1 MNATHPEHRE
11 ENSRGMSRTVSKK
24 PQVLRATDV
33 SSQIIPFGTKDKPLG
48 FCWMQSH
55 QV

>member
-1 MNATHPEHRE
+1 MNAAHPEHRE
-11 ENSRGMSRTVSKK
+11 GNSRGMTEDCIKK
-24 PQVLRATDV
+24 PQVLRAPDV
-33 SSQIIPFGTKDKPLG
+33 FSQIIPFGTNDKSLG

>member
-1 MNATHPEHRE
+1 MNAAHPEHRE
-11 ENSRGMSRTVSKK
+11 ENSRGMTRIVSKK

-33 SSQIIPFGTKDKPLG
+33 SSQTVPLGNKDKSPG
-48 FCWMQSH
+48 FYWMQSH